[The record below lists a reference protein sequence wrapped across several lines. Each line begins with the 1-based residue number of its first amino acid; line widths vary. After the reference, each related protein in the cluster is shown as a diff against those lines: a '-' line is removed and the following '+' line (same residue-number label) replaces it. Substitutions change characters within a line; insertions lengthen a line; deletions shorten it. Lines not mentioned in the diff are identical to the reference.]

1 MFDDIW
7 KEAILKAAPIMIM
20 VIAFTTLA
28 LIPAYLMTGILIKQQ
43 QGQQQSIQVDLA
55 RQVH

>member
-7 KEAILKAAPIMIM
+7 KEALLKAAPIMIM
-20 VIAFTTLA
+20 VISLTTIAVL
-28 LIPAYLMTGILIKQQ
+28 PAYLMTGILIKQQ

-55 RQVH
+55 RQVN

>member
-7 KEAILKAAPIMIM
+7 KEAIIKAAPIMIL
-20 VIAFTTLA
+20 VISLA
-28 LIPAYLMTGILIKQQ
+28 TIAVLPAYLMTVILIKQQ
-43 QGQQQSIQVDLA
+43 QGQQQSIEVDLA

>member
-7 KEAILKAAPIMIM
+7 KEAIIKATPIMIL
-20 VIAFTTLA
+20 VISLTTIAVL
-28 LIPAYLMTGILIKQQ
+28 PAYLITPLLIKQQ
-43 QGQQQSIQVDLA
+43 SQLQIDLA